1 MAIDLEHPHLSDAEQ
16 GVLVHELGRTSAYFE
31 LGMGGSSLLA
41 VRAGVPEIV
50 MVDSD
55 AAWVA
60 SVRQHPEI
68 APRVAD
74 RSVMPIHADIGPVRE
89 WGTPADQTHVQ
100 KWHTYLSVGW
110 AEWARRA
117 TLPDLVF
124 VDGRFRVACCFS
136 IALVCMQQQ
145 PPGGM
150 RVMMHDVNEER
161 PHYLD
166 VFEFF
171 EEMDRVDSLIF
182 MRPRSDTLAGSC
194 ISKLLGRQFDYG

>member
-100 KWHTYLSVGW
+100 NLPIGRLGRVG
-110 AEWARRA
+110 AARYPSGPCLCGRTVSSRLLLQHCVSLHAAAASRRDARHDARRKRGA
-117 TLPDLVF
+117 TALSGRVRVFRGNGQGGQPHFHETAIRYIGRLVHK
-124 VDGRFRVACCFS
+124 
-136 IALVCMQQQ
+136 QT
-145 PPGGM
+145 
-150 RVMMHDVNEER
+150 
-161 PHYLD
+161 
-166 VFEFF
+166 
-171 EEMDRVDSLIF
+171 
-182 MRPRSDTLAGSC
+182 PRTAV
-194 ISKLLGRQFDYG
+194 